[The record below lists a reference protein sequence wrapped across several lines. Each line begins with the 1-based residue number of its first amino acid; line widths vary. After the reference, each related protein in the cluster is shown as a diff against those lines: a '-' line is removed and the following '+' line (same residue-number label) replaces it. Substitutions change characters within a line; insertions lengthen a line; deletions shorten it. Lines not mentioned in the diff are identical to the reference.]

1 MSGRGEHPPGPGR
14 LAVTLAGPGRRP
26 SPLLLTAA
34 VALLLAA
41 LRLADLVGRIEWS
54 AATAPATVAE
64 AGPAAAEAPDGEV
77 AAATGLLEALL
88 PVPAVEPAAGPDP
101 GAAPVPGTATAS
113 NANGSGRIAPGSAD
127 PLADVAAELARR
139 AAELDR
145 REQELVLRE
154 AAVVAVET
162 RLGEQLG
169 RLEALKKELEATAA
183 KIREKDEAEL
193 AQLVKTYEAMKAKNA
208 AQVFDQ
214 LALEVLLPI
223 VRRMREAKLAAVLAA
238 MEPSKAKQV
247 TAALARNTPL
257 PRLP

>member
-1 MSGRGEHPPGPGR
+1 MSRRGEHLHGPGG
-14 LAVTLAGPGRRP
+14 LAVALAGRGRRP
-26 SPLLLTAA
+26 SPLLITAA
-34 VALLLAA
+34 LALLLAA
-41 LRLADLVGRIEWS
+41 LRLAELAGRIEWPG
-54 AATAPATVAE
+54 ATAPAAVAE
-64 AGPAAAEAPDGEV
+64 AEPAAADAPDGEV

-88 PVPAVEPAAGPDP
+88 PVPAVEPAAGPEGGAGP
-101 GAAPVPGTATAS
+101 GPANLTGPSAP
-113 NANGSGRIAPGSAD
+113 GSGRVAPTSAD

-154 AAVVAVET
+154 ATVVAVET

-169 RLEALKKELEATAA
+169 RLEALKKELEATAS

-238 MEPSKAKQV
+238 MEPGKAKQV
-247 TAALARNTPL
+247 TAALAQNTPL

>member
-1 MSGRGEHPPGPGR
+1 MSGRGEHPPDPGR
-14 LAVTLAGPGRRP
+14 LAVALAGHGRRP
-26 SPLLLTAA
+26 SPLLITAA
-34 VALLLAA
+34 LALLLAA
-41 LRLADLVGRIEWS
+41 LRLVDLVGRLEW
-54 AATAPATVAE
+54 AGE
-64 AGPAAAEAPDGEV
+64 GGPAAVAEGEPAAGVGALSEV

-88 PVPAVEPAAGPDP
+88 PVPAVEPAAGPDAGP
-101 GAAPVPGTATAS
+101 GRAPGTATGS
-113 NANGSGRIAPGSAD
+113 NATGNGRIGPSSTD

-169 RLEALKKELEATAA
+169 RLEALKKELEATAS

-238 MEPSKAKQV
+238 MEPAKAKQV
-247 TAALARNTPL
+247 TAALAQNTPL

>member
-1 MSGRGEHPPGPGR
+1 MSGRGEHTTGSDR
-14 LAVTLAGPGRRP
+14 LASALAGHGRRP
-26 SPLLLTAA
+26 SPLLITAA
-34 VALLLAA
+34 LALLLAA
-41 LRLADLVGRIEWS
+41 LRLVDLLGRIEWP
-54 AATAPATVAE
+54 AATAPATVTE
-64 AGPAAAEAPDGEV
+64 AGSATGEEPDGEV
-77 AAATGLLEALL
+77 AAAGLLGALL
-88 PVPAVEPAAGPDP
+88 PVPAVEPAAGPDS
-101 GAAPVPGTATAS
+101 GAGPAPGTAPVS
-113 NANGSGRIAPGSAD
+113 NAGGDLRVAPTSAD

-162 RLGEQLG
+162 RLAGQLG
-169 RLEALKKELEATAA
+169 RLEALKKELEATAS

-238 MEPSKAKQV
+238 MEPAKAKQV
-247 TAALARNTPL
+247 TAALAQNTPL

>member
-1 MSGRGEHPPGPGR
+1 MSGRGEHPPGPHR

-34 VALLLAA
+34 LALLLAA
-41 LRLADLVGRIEWS
+41 LRLVDLVGRIEWS
-54 AATAPATVAE
+54 AATAPSTVAE

-77 AAATGLLEALL
+77 AAATGLLETLL

-101 GAAPVPGTATAS
+101 AAAPVPGTATAS
-113 NANGSGRIAPGSAD
+113 NATGSGRVAPSSAD

-169 RLEALKKELEATAA
+169 RLEALKKELEATAS

-238 MEPSKAKQV
+238 MEPAKAKQV
-247 TAALARNTPL
+247 TAALAQNTPL